1 MQPPVHQW
9 KADTVARQ
17 PLPGGWE
24 VGGGGWCFRKEGG
37 MPPEIHGWDGHRHL
51 QNLHLGF
58 ISQHKD
64 RKTVTASEGGL
75 IINGGRRG
83 RLGRSR

>member
-24 VGGGGWCFRKEGG
+24 VGSGDWCCKKEDGIL
-37 MPPEIHGWDGHRHL
+37 PEI
-51 QNLHLGF
+51 Q
-58 ISQHKD
+58 Q
-64 RKTVTASEGGL
+64 VTAGAIISICRIYIYVL
-75 IINGGRRG
+75 IPNTKIENT
-83 RLGRSR
+83 SDCQFDC

>member
-24 VGGGGWCFRKEGG
+24 VGSGGWCFRKEGG
-37 MPPEIHGWDGHRHL
+37 KLPDIQQVMAGMATSICK
-51 QNLHLGF
+51 
-58 ISQHKD
+58 IYIY
-64 RKTVTASEGGL
+64 VL
-75 IINGGRRG
+75 IPNTKIEKHCGYQFDY
-83 RLGRSR
+83 